1 MPTILTYYDEPYLQE
16 TVARVVSIDPIDESH
31 LRVVLDHS
39 IFYPEGGGQPC
50 DTGTIAGLAVD
61 NVEERGDQVLHRVC
75 AKIDEACAA
84 GLATDALV
92 PCMVRLKIRIDRSEQ
107 HTAQHLLSAVLLRMM
122 DAHTLSFHLGDTW
135 SSIDI
140 NLSSFDRADADIVE
154 DEVLRIIRDG
164 YAVIT
169 HRCPPEDPAWF
180 PLRKEPAVEAQVL
193 RIVEIDGIEYSAC
206 CGTHV
211 PNTGAIGAFRI
222 IRIEKFKGG
231 TRIHFIAGGRA
242 YNDYRRLAALAR
254 DSAAAGSMAEDAL
267 PVAIVGWRDRIKALE
282 RALSY
287 ADDRL
292 ASLEAAALDA
302 ATAVGSIVHA
312 SSESTDAGSRLARF
326 LAARGRIAVVSCP
339 AELRVVA
346 ASPSTG
352 VAASSL
358 DVGAIL
364 GPLAKANFGKGGGGK
379 TFFQAAFQDQ
389 MSMEAFVDSLATL

>member
-1 MPTILTYYDEPYLQE
+1 M
-16 TVARVVSIDPIDESH
+16 DESH
-31 LRVVLDHS
+31 LGVVLDHS

-50 DTGTIAGLAVD
+50 DTGTIAGLSVD
-61 NVEERGDQVLHRVC
+61 TVEERGDQVLHRVC

-92 PCMVRLKIRIDRSEQ
+92 HCMVRLENRIDRSEQ

-140 NLSSFDRADADIVE
+140 DLSSIDRADADIVE

-169 HRCPPEDPAWF
+169 HRCPPEDPACF
-180 PLRKEPAVEAQVL
+180 PLRKEPAVEARVL

-222 IRIEKFKGG
+222 LRIEKYKGG
-231 TRIHFIAGGRA
+231 TRIHFVAGKRA
-242 YNDYRRLAALAR
+242 YADYRRLAALAR
-254 DSAAAGSMAEDAL
+254 DSAAAGLMAEDAL

-282 RALSY
+282 RALSD

-326 LAARGRIAVVSCP
+326 LAVRGRIAVVSCP

-379 TFFQAAFQDQ
+379 TFFQAAFPDH